1 LDTAQL
7 IVFGTLV
14 LALVLFIWGKW
25 RYDIVALIALL
36 IVTVTGIVPGREA
49 FAGFGH
55 PAVITV
61 AAVLVISRGLMN
73 SGIIDVITKRLS
85 RIGSNTYAQVAA
97 LTISVTILS
106 AFKNNVGALA
116 IMLPVAVQIA
126 RRHGGS
132 PSVLLMP
139 LAFGSLLG
147 GLTTIIGT
155 PPNIIIALS
164 RSEHGGETFRM
175 FDYTPVGAAV
185 ALVGVAFISLVGWKM
200 IPIRKSKASQE
211 ELFNIR
217 EYITEVRITRS
228 STIAGSKIME
238 LGRFEDIEIYIIGI
252 VRGKRRILLP
262 ASNEVLQEGDV
273 LVIEADSEDLK
284 AFVDVA
290 KLELAGDKELE
301 KDILGSE
308 DMVLTEAI
316 VMQDSQLVGRT
327 AFGLNLRRRF
337 GLNLLAVARQG
348 SRLKKRIA
356 SIRFKPGDVL
366 LLNGPVI
373 NMYEAIREIGCV
385 PLAQR
390 DLRIGQPRK
399 IVQGGLVFLAAVV
412 LAALGL
418 LPIQVALVLAAVV
431 MVLMNLI
438 SIKEVYSQVDWSII
452 VLLGAM
458 MPLGH
463 ALETSGGADRIAHY
477 LFEVSEQMDPVAAL
491 AILLVGTTLLSNIIN
506 NAAAA
511 VLMAPIAVRIAETM
525 SLSADPF
532 LMGVALGASCA
543 FMTPIGHQSNTL
555 VMGPGGYHFGDYWRL
570 GFPLQVIAV
579 VVGVPVICIF
589 WPF

>member
-1 LDTAQL
+1 MDTSEL
-7 IVFGTLV
+7 IVFGTLI

-36 IVTVTGIVPGREA
+36 VVTVSGIVPGREA

-55 PAVITV
+55 PAVVTV
-61 AAVLVISRGLMN
+61 AAVLIISRGLMN
-73 SGIIDVITKRLS
+73 SGVIDVITKRLF
-85 RIGSNTYAQVAA
+85 RIGDNTFYQIAA
-97 LTISVTILS
+97 LTISVTVLS
-106 AFKNNVGALA
+106 AFMNNVGALA

-126 RRHGGS
+126 RRHGSS
-132 PSVLLMP
+132 PSILLMP

-164 RSEHGGETFRM
+164 RSEHGGEPFRM

-185 ALVGVAFISLVGWKM
+185 ALAGVIFITLVGWKL
-200 IPIRKSKASQE
+200 IPVRKGRASQE
-211 ELFNIR
+211 EMFHMR
-217 EYITEVRITRS
+217 EYITEVRISRNS
-228 STIAGSKIME
+228 SIAGTTIRD
-238 LGRFEDIEIYIIGI
+238 LGRFEDVEIYIIGI

-262 ASNEVLQEGDV
+262 ASNEVLQEGDI

-284 AFVDVA
+284 AFVSA
-290 KLELAGDKELE
+290 ANLELAGDKELE

-316 VMQDSQLVGRT
+316 VMLDSQLVGRT

-337 GLNLLAVARQG
+337 GLNLLAVARKG

-356 SIRFKPGDVL
+356 SIRFRPGDVL

-373 NMYEAIREIGCV
+373 NMNDAIREIGCV

-399 IVQGGLVFLAAVV
+399 IVQSLLVFMASVILAAMGV
-412 LAALGL
+412 
-418 LPIQVALVLAAVV
+418 LPIQVALVSAAVV

-438 SIKEVYSQVDWSII
+438 SIKEVYKQVDWSVI

-463 ALETSGGADRIAHY
+463 ALETSGGADRVAHY
-477 LFEVSEQMDPVAAL
+477 LFEISGQMSPAAAL
-491 AILLVGTTLLSNIIN
+491 AILLVGTMLLSNIIN

-511 VLMAPIAVRIAETM
+511 VLMAPIAIRLAET
-525 SLSADPF
+525 LSVSSDPF

-543 FMTPIGHQSNTL
+543 FLTPIGHQSNTL
-555 VMGPGGYHFGDYWRL
+555 VMGPGGYRFGDYWRL
-570 GFPLQVIAV
+570 GLPLQIIVVI
-579 VVGVPVICIF
+579 VGVPMICIF